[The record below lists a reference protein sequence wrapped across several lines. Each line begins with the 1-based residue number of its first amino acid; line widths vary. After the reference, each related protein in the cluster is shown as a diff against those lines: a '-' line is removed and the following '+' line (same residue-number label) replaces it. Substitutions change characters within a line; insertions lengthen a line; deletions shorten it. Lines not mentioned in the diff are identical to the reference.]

1 MPRDATPSRR
11 HQHAWADQVYIL
23 PESDSGAR
31 RPYGA
36 PASVLPGRRKGP
48 RGLSARRRVVPSAMT
63 TIATYHVRM
72 VNGRATASGEKSS
85 EALASW
91 CATMSQFWLFPR
103 TRGLGAVERN
113 SFRFFPAGRFA
124 RSNGTNGTEKRTVL
138 GELHR
143 GLSYLMTGKGAWVAG
158 ADRREAPG
166 PKLEHLGRRLRL
178 RHQPP
183 RSWQLLNG
191 GDQRGVAKNGMNSV
205 LPRSNLAGARQLV
218 RNHEQTGAVAPSEN
232 GRLPPVLAH
241 QLARAQKSLICPKR
255 SPGSVT
261 Y

>member
-11 HQHAWADQVYIL
+11 RQHAWADQVYIL

-36 PASVLPGRRKGP
+36 PASVLPCRCKGP

-72 VNGRATASGEKSS
+72 VNRRATASGEKSS
-85 EALASW
+85 EARASW

-158 ADRREAPG
+158 ADRRVGKPQ
-166 PKLEHLGRRLRL
+166 GR
-178 RHQPP
+178 
-183 RSWQLLNG
+183 S
-191 GDQRGVAKNGMNSV
+191 
-205 LPRSNLAGARQLV
+205 
-218 RNHEQTGAVAPSEN
+218 
-232 GRLPPVLAH
+232 
-241 QLARAQKSLICPKR
+241 
-255 SPGSVT
+255 
-261 Y
+261 

>member
-1 MPRDATPSRR
+1 M
-11 HQHAWADQVYIL
+11 
-23 PESDSGAR
+23 
-31 RPYGA
+31 
-36 PASVLPGRRKGP
+36 LPGRRKGP
-48 RGLSARRRVVPSAMT
+48 RGLSARKRVVPSAMT

-85 EALASW
+85 EALASS

-158 ADRREAPG
+158 ADRRVG
-166 PKLEHLGRRLRL
+166 S
-178 RHQPP
+178 P
-183 RSWQLLNG
+183 R
-191 GDQRGVAKNGMNSV
+191 A
-205 LPRSNLAGARQLV
+205 
-218 RNHEQTGAVAPSEN
+218 E
-232 GRLPPVLAH
+232 
-241 QLARAQKSLICPKR
+241 ARASGTSPPAPPPATQILAVVKWWRSARSREKR
-255 SPGSVT
+255 NEFRST
-261 Y
+261 KK

>member
-1 MPRDATPSRR
+1 
-11 HQHAWADQVYIL
+11 
-23 PESDSGAR
+23 
-31 RPYGA
+31 
-36 PASVLPGRRKGP
+36 VLPCRCKGP
-48 RGLSARRRVVPSAMT
+48 RGLSARKRVVPSAMT

-218 RNHEQTGAVAPSEN
+218 RNHEQTGTVAPSEN